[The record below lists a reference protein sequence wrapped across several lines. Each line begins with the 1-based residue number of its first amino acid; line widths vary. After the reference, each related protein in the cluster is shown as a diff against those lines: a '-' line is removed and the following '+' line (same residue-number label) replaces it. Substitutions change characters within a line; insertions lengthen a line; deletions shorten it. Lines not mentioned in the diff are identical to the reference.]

1 MKEHQHGTAGPE
13 PIAGRVV
20 DAGSE
25 HNRNV
30 WRESLGRQNTWH
42 MAHGTWHVARR
53 TSHVAVQPLRETTP
67 AAARA
72 VRRWDLRFHAGV
84 MSRIPA
90 TRLTA
95 DTR

>member
-1 MKEHQHGTAGPE
+1 MEQPVLNPPQEVLWTRAVSITAMSGASHWAGKTHG
-13 PIAGRVV
+13 
-20 DAGSE
+20 
-25 HNRNV
+25 
-30 WRESLGRQNTWH
+30 
-42 MAHGTWHVARR
+42 